1 MDIPIS
7 YFYTILSITPY
18 TWFQKIPISIVII
31 TATISLLIRVDVGRD
46 T

>member
-18 TWFQKIPISIVII
+18 TWFQKKPISIVII